1 MSNLTL
7 RAIKA
12 KHGDSLL
19 LLAGE
24 TKVLIDGGPSGVY
37 KQTLRDQLLELDFNG
52 VEPPQIDL
60 MMVSHIDAD
69 HIDGILD
76 LTGELIEAREDDREP
91 IVTIQQAW
99 HNSFS
104 DLIASTA
111 SEASQQVSASAA
123 SVTSAFGQLGN
134 ANFKPPESK
143 LVLQSVGQG
152 RRLHLDLK
160 ALNISLNRGFN
171 DRLVLQGN
179 TDPWVCGDL
188 KISVIGPTQVELDKL
203 RKLWK
208 KKLKTIL
215 EKEALASTAAAAKLD
230 QAVPNLAS
238 IVAVA
243 EVADKSILL
252 TGDARGD
259 MILKWLEDVGRL
271 KPDHSTHFDV
281 VKLPHHGSDR
291 NVTPEFFKRVTAD
304 HYVLSGNGK
313 HGNPEPNTFEMLFS
327 ARPELNYKVH
337 LTYSP
342 DELNTHAKF
351 IEEGN
356 VEKLAQVLSDPSRLD
371 TLAFPEAG
379 QNYIEIV
386 L

>member
-7 RAIKA
+7 RAMKA

-19 LLAGE
+19 LFAGQ

-76 LTGELIEAREDDREP
+76 LTAELIESREDDREP
-91 IVTIQQAW
+91 IVTIEQVW

-111 SEASQQVSASAA
+111 TESSQQVSAKAA
-123 SVTSAFGQLGN
+123 SVASVFSKLGN
-134 ANFKPPESK
+134 ANFKPHESK

-152 RRLHLDLK
+152 RRLRLDLE
-160 ALNISLNRGFN
+160 ALNISLNKRFKDN
-171 DRLVLQGN
+171 IVLQGN
-179 TDPWVCGDL
+179 ADPWICGDL
-188 KISVIGPTQVELDKL
+188 TLSVIGPTQKELDKL
-203 RKLWK
+203 RKFWK
-208 KKLKTIL
+208 DELKTIL
-215 EKEALASTAAAAKLD
+215 EKEAVASIASAAKLD
-230 QAVPNLAS
+230 HAVPNLAS
-238 IVAVA
+238 IVAIA
-243 EVADKSILL
+243 EAAGKSILL

-271 KPDHSTHFDV
+271 KPDNAIHFDI

-291 NVTPEFFKRVTAD
+291 NVTPEFFERITTD
-304 HYVLSGNGK
+304 HYVLSGDGR
-313 HGNPEPNTFEMLFS
+313 HGNPEPHTFEMLFS
-327 ARPELNYKVH
+327 ARPDLDYTVH
-337 LTYSP
+337 LTYGLE
-342 DELNTHAKF
+342 ELNTHSSF
-351 IEEGN
+351 IKEGN
-356 VEKLAQVLSDPSRLD
+356 VEKLAQVLSDPARMN
-371 TLAFPEAG
+371 TLNFPEAG
-379 QNYIEIV
+379 QKYIEID